1 MTHIRFQSGLHSYLT
16 IVIIISI
23 ATVIIVI
30 IMTHIFNNLGFYS
43 SFVPSSAII
52 TLFITIFLVKIPP
65 SKIIIILFVSVLPP
79 TESVVH
85 QNDGNARSEFSVFI
99 SNSLQ
104 RNMWVFFHKRA
115 VCHAV
120 TSKSISFCQL
130 WLWPLTLNT
139 KGGIHVPI
147 RINFW
152 KSSKRS

>member
-16 IVIIISI
+16 IVIIIII
-23 ATVIIVI
+23 ATIMIVT

-52 TLFITIFLVKIPP
+52 TLFNTIFLVKIPP

-99 SNSLQ
+99 PNSLQ
-104 RNMWVFFHKRA
+104 RNMCFFSQKGRLS
-115 VCHAV
+115 C
-120 TSKSISFCQL
+120 SDIKIDQLLSIMVMA
-130 WLWPLTLNT
+130 THI
-139 KGGIHVPI
+139 KY
-147 RINFW
+147 
-152 KSSKRS
+152 

>member
-16 IVIIISI
+16 IVIIIII
-23 ATVIIVI
+23 ATVMIVI

-52 TLFITIFLVKIPP
+52 TLFITIFLVKTTPIPP
-65 SKIIIILFVSVLPP
+65 SKIIIIFFVSVLPP

-104 RNMWVFFHKRA
+104 RNMCFFSQKGRLS
-115 VCHAV
+115 CGDI
-120 TSKSISFCQL
+120 KIDQLLSIMVMA
-130 WLWPLTLNT
+130 THI
-139 KGGIHVPI
+139 KY
-147 RINFW
+147 
-152 KSSKRS
+152 

>member
-16 IVIIISI
+16 IVIIIII
-23 ATVIIVI
+23 ATVMIVI

-52 TLFITIFLVKIPP
+52 TLFITIFLVKTTPIPP
-65 SKIIIILFVSVLPP
+65 SKIIILFVSVLPP

-104 RNMWVFFHKRA
+104 RNMCFFSQKGRLS
-115 VCHAV
+115 C
-120 TSKSISFCQL
+120 
-130 WLWPLTLNT
+130 
-139 KGGIHVPI
+139 GGIKIDQLLSIMVMATHI
-147 RINFW
+147 
-152 KSSKRS
+152 KY

>member
-1 MTHIRFQSGLHSYLT
+1 M
-16 IVIIISI
+16 
-23 ATVIIVI
+23 IVI

-52 TLFITIFLVKIPP
+52 TLFITIFLVIPRVRSSSSFSSVCFLPP
-65 SKIIIILFVSVLPP
+65 SLWF
-79 TESVVH
+79 TRMMAT
-85 QNDGNARSEFSVFI
+85 QG
-99 SNSLQ
+99 
-104 RNMWVFFHKRA
+104 RNFQFLSRTRCKEICVFFHKRA
-115 VCHAV
+115 VCHEV

>member
-16 IVIIISI
+16 IVIIIII
-23 ATVIIVI
+23 ATVMIVI

-52 TLFITIFLVKIPP
+52 TLFITIFLVKTTPIPP
-65 SKIIIILFVSVLPP
+65 SKIIIIFFVSVLPP

-104 RNMWVFFHKRA
+104 RNMCFFSQKGRL
-115 VCHAV
+115 
-120 TSKSISFCQL
+120 SRGDIKIDQLLSIMVMA
-130 WLWPLTLNT
+130 THI
-139 KGGIHVPI
+139 KY
-147 RINFW
+147 
-152 KSSKRS
+152 

>member
-52 TLFITIFLVKIPP
+52 TLFITIFLVIPRVRSSSTFSSVCFLPP
-65 SKIIIILFVSVLPP
+65 SLWF
-79 TESVVH
+79 TRMMAT
-85 QNDGNARSEFSVFI
+85 QG
-99 SNSLQ
+99 
-104 RNMWVFFHKRA
+104 RNFQFLSRTRCKEICVFFHKRA
-115 VCHAV
+115 VCHEV